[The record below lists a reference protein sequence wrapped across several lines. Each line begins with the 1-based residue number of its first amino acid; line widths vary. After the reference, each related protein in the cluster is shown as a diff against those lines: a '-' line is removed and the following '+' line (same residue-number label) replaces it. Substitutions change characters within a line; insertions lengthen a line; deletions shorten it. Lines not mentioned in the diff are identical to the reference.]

1 MTEQDENSGIGPRVL
16 TVPEG
21 DNRPRHTCPDCG
33 FIEYRNPLI
42 VVGSVCTASDGRL
55 LLCRRA
61 IPPRIGYWTI
71 PAGYMELEESSE
83 DGARREAVEEAN
95 AEIAIDRLLA
105 IYDIPRISQVQIIY
119 AARLTDDTV
128 SPGPE
133 SQEVELFEWED
144 IPWNDLAFPTVRWAL
159 RHHRDA
165 HATGDWIPRGAP
177 AS

>member
-1 MTEQDENSGIGPRVL
+1 MIRCVIRARC
-16 TVPEG
+16 VIA
-21 DNRPRHTCPDCG
+21 H
-33 FIEYRNPLI
+33 
-42 VVGSVCTASDGRL
+42 L

-95 AEIAIDRLLA
+95 AEIAIERLLA

-159 RHHRDA
+159 THHRDA
-165 HATGDWIPRGAP
+165 HATGDWIPRGVP